1 MAEQLQQSMEFSR
14 PVYVGEW
21 RVYDIGAET
30 LNSLYTHGVINKPNS
45 RIKNKKPD
53 ALIVN
58 SDKEIV
64 VYVESKKDS
73 EISSKSKLHKAI
85 EQELYVAK
93 MTHSKIYV
101 VRDSNRTIW
110 INPKTGNEI
119 LDKHGH
125 PIRREIR
132 PKSESDELEKLIKKI
147 LVSIS
152 ETNDMLLK
160 EETLDPSDL
169 AKKVHQKLYVAKGI
183 SPSTALYTF
192 VELFLFKYL
201 SDLNLLKGIYSF
213 EHLYGL
219 YSLEGTAPLD
229 VLKHYLSSNG
239 AREQMKKLFAEGA
252 DRTSII
258 NGDVFHEEVG
268 DAQVFR
274 SILDIFKKYDDE
286 NGKFININKDF
297 KSKLFESFL
306 KEDLDSKKMGQF
318 FTPLTIV
325 DNMVRM
331 ISFKEGMKI
340 CDPACGVGKF
350 LLEAIKN
357 NIDDFYS
364 FDKKSKTFKPKVKL
378 IGYDKYSEDN
388 GDKTIILAK
397 ANSLIYF
404 SKMILSNP
412 SKEFANSFTQNFL
425 NNSFELKYSSL
436 GSLDK
441 KDTGEYDVV
450 LANPPYIVNGSR
462 DIKELASEYTW
473 NGLGIESLFME
484 WIVDSLKPGGVANIV
499 IPDGLLSN
507 EGNKKVRNKI
517 SEFCYIR
524 SIISLPNKAFFNTQK
539 KTYILTLE
547 KKKDY
552 SIAQTEPIF
561 SYLCSTIGESL
572 DRNRFIEN
580 DNDLK
585 DAVDNYNIWKSS
597 DTRITSGIIKERSN
611 GRFKMLE
618 PSKFLGNDSWII
630 ENEWSL
636 EEKIQIGLVEKD
648 NSISVDGFKTLL
660 NETLSLIAEVQ
671 EEIKWIQ

>member
-14 PVYVGEW
+14 PIYVGEW

-30 LNSLYTHGVINKPNS
+30 LNSLFKEDIINEPSNK
-45 RIKNKKPD
+45 IKNKKPD

-73 EISSKSKLHKAI
+73 EFSSKSKLDKAI
-85 EQELYVAK
+85 KQELYVAK
-93 MTHSKIYV
+93 MIHAKIYI
-101 VRDSNRTIW
+101 VRDSNMTVW

-119 LDKHGH
+119 LDTHGN

-132 PKSESDELEKLIKKI
+132 PKSEGEELEKLIKKI

-152 ETNDMLLK
+152 ENNDKLLK

-213 EHLYGL
+213 EHLYSL
-219 YSLEGTAPLD
+219 YDLEGTDPLD
-229 VLKHYLSSNG
+229 VLKDYLSNNG
-239 AREQMKKLFAEGA
+239 AREQMKTLFVEGS
-252 DRTSII
+252 DKTSII
-258 NGDVFHEEVG
+258 NGDVFHEEIG
-268 DAQVFR
+268 DAQVFK
-274 SILDIFKKYDDE
+274 SILDIFKKYEEE
-286 NGKFININKDF
+286 NGKFININRDF

-331 ISFKEGMKI
+331 ISFKENMEV

-364 FDKKSKTFKPKVKL
+364 FDKKSKEFKSKIKL
-378 IGYDKYSEDN
+378 TGYDKYSEDN

-412 SKEFANSFTQNFL
+412 SKEFAKSFTQNFL
-425 NNSFELKYSSL
+425 NESFELKYSSL
-436 GSLDK
+436 GSLEK
-441 KDTGEYDVV
+441 KDTNKYDVI

-462 DIKELASEYTW
+462 DIKKLASDYTW

-484 WIVDSLKPGGVANIV
+484 WIVDSLKPGGIANIV
-499 IPDGLLSN
+499 IPDGLLAN
-507 EGNKKVRNKI
+507 EGNKNVRNQIKD
-517 SEFCYIR
+517 SCYVK

-547 KKKDY
+547 KRKDE
-552 SIAQTEPIF
+552 SVQTEPIF
-561 SYLCSTIGESL
+561 SYICSTIGESL
-572 DRNRFIEN
+572 DKNRFIEN

-597 DTRITSGIIKERSN
+597 DTQITSKIIEDRSN
-611 GRFKMLE
+611 GRFKMLNPE
-618 PSKFLGNDSWII
+618 KFLSSESWII
-630 ENEWSL
+630 ENDWSL

-648 NSISVDGFKTLL
+648 NSISVDGFKSLL
-660 NETLSLIAEVQ
+660 KETLSLIEEVQ